1 MVLEKQI
8 LMFLNIAHNSVKQCM
23 SEVFQRGGF
32 NLTPEQFLVMDT
44 LWDEGVLTQQQIADI
59 TMRDK
64 NSIVKLIDGLENRK
78 LVRRVSN
85 PKDRRQNL
93 IKVTPYS
100 RKIKDAVTE
109 LSLEAVATIVGDIPR
124 KSGVVCQDAGEN
136 GEEHEPE
143 VRPGGSGEE
152 VSYKKEV
159 RWDDCMTS

>member
-23 SEVFQRGGF
+23 SEVFQKGGF

-93 IKVTPYS
+93 IEVTPYS
-100 RKIKDAVTE
+100 RKIKDKVTE
-109 LSLEAVATIVGDIPR
+109 LSLESVATIVGDIPR
-124 KSGVVCQDAGEN
+124 EDLESFVKTLARMEKNMNRKSDLESLA
-136 GEEHEPE
+136 
-143 VRPGGSGEE
+143 
-152 VSYKKEV
+152 KKYPTKKKGDGTTV
-159 RWDDCMTS
+159 

>member
-23 SEVFQRGGF
+23 SEVFQKGGF

-93 IKVTPYS
+93 IEVTQYS
-100 RKIKDAVTE
+100 RKIKDKVTE
-109 LSLEAVATIVGDIPR
+109 LSLESVATIVGDIPR
-124 KSGVVCQDAGEN
+124 EDLESFVKTLARMEKNMNPKSDLEALA
-136 GEEHEPE
+136 
-143 VRPGGSGEE
+143 
-152 VSYKKEV
+152 KKYPTKKKGDGTTV
-159 RWDDCMTS
+159 

>member
-23 SEVFQRGGF
+23 SEVFQKGGF

-93 IKVTPYS
+93 IEVTPYS
-100 RKIKDAVTE
+100 RKIKDKVTE
-109 LSLEAVATIVGDIPR
+109 LSLESVATIVGDIPR
-124 KSGVVCQDAGEN
+124 EVLESFVKTLARMEKNMNPKSDLEALA
-136 GEEHEPE
+136 
-143 VRPGGSGEE
+143 
-152 VSYKKEV
+152 KKYPTKKKGDGTTV
-159 RWDDCMTS
+159 

>member
-1 MVLEKQI
+1 MLLEKQLI
-8 LMFLNIAHNSVKQCM
+8 LFINIFHSSMRQCLADVFLEK
-23 SEVFQRGGF
+23 GY

-44 LWDEGVLTQQQIADI
+44 LWDEGIPTQQQIADI

-93 IKVTPYS
+93 IEVTPYS

-124 KSGVVCQDAGEN
+124 EDLESFVRTLARMERNMNPKSDLEALARKY
-136 GEEHEPE
+136 PT
-143 VRPGGSGEE
+143 
-152 VSYKKEV
+152 KKK
-159 RWDDCMTS
+159 

>member
-23 SEVFQRGGF
+23 SEVFRKGGF

-93 IKVTPYS
+93 IEVTPYS
-100 RKIKDAVTE
+100 RKIKDKVTE
-109 LSLEAVATIVGDIPR
+109 LSLESVATIVGDIPR
-124 KSGVVCQDAGEN
+124 EDLESFVKTLARMEKNMNPKSDLEALA
-136 GEEHEPE
+136 
-143 VRPGGSGEE
+143 
-152 VSYKKEV
+152 KKYPTKKKGDGTTV
-159 RWDDCMTS
+159 